1 MKNNLAQ
8 LKHGQ
13 HVVIKACIIAV
24 MLLKKKGSNQVHAK
38 YIFKFKS
45 NYANS
50 KLIITF
56 YEKIF
61 LCKITFR

>member
-24 MLLKKKGSNQVHAK
+24 MLFQKKE
-38 YIFKFKS
+38 IKS
-45 NYANS
+45 SA
-50 KLIITF
+50 
-56 YEKIF
+56 
-61 LCKITFR
+61 C